1 MSKSAHD
8 SFITIKSKLT
18 RMKIFK
24 TRSSLQDYL
33 SQKRSE
39 GNKTGLVPTMGAL
52 HKGHISLLA
61 EAKNY
66 ADIVVCSIF
75 VNPTQFND
83 PKDLEKYP
91 RPIER
96 DIEMLISA
104 GCDVLFNPSVDEMY
118 QHGETWH
125 LDIGPLENILEG
137 KSRPGH
143 YQGVTQ
149 VVFKLFDIIKPDFAF
164 FGQKDYQQVK
174 VITRMVDVL
183 HMSVKMIMCPIV
195 REPEGLAMSSRNVH
209 LSAEARENSLLLSA
223 TLKKTKDQFDKANI
237 DKLKQSA
244 IDDLNAN
251 PNIQLDYF
259 EIADA
264 DTLLP
269 ANTNTEHMVALVAVK
284 VGNIRLIDNTI
295 LS

>member
-1 MSKSAHD
+1 
-8 SFITIKSKLT
+8 
-18 RMKIFK
+18 MKIFN
-24 TRSSLQDYL
+24 TRSSLQQYL

-39 GNKTGLVPTMGAL
+39 GNTTGLVPTMGAL

-61 EAKNY
+61 EAKKY
-66 ADIVVCSIF
+66 ADVIVCSIF

-91 RPIER
+91 RPIEH
-96 DIEMLISA
+96 DIEMLINA
-104 GCDVLFNPSVDEMY
+104 GCDVLFNPTVDEMY
-118 QHGETWH
+118 QPGETWH
-125 LDIGPLENILEG
+125 LDIGPLESMLEG
-137 KSRPGH
+137 KFRPGH

-174 VITRMVDVL
+174 VITRMVDML
-183 HMSVKMIMCPIV
+183 HMPLKMIMCPIV

-209 LSAEARENSLLLSA
+209 LSTNERANSILLSA
-223 TLKKTKDQFDKANI
+223 TLYNVKHQFGKLTI
-237 DKLKQSA
+237 DELKQLAVKELTS
-244 IDDLNAN
+244 N

-264 DTLLP
+264 DTLVP
-269 ANTNTEHMVALVAVK
+269 AKADTQHMVALVAAK
-284 VGNIRLIDNTI
+284 VGNVRLIDNII
-295 LS
+295 LN